1 MAPPPTTMEEAQ
13 PVNQSRHSTWL
24 GWALGR
30 FTRLLADGPTKPSR
44 PPLPTTTPPPLALME
59 ELEEEILLRFPPH
72 ERALLVRASLVCK
85 RWRRL
90 VSDPRFRRRF
100 RELHRAPP
108 MLGFL
113 CNIAD
118 DSEDASTAGFVATA
132 AFYSP
137 DADLDGF
144 RPLDARH
151 GCVLLH
157 SSEDALVVWDPIAN
171 DALQLPVPDLRRYT
185 YSWTAAGDPLRR
197 RQHL

>member
-1 MAPPPTTMEEAQ
+1 
-13 PVNQSRHSTWL
+13 
-24 GWALGR
+24 
-30 FTRLLADGPTKPSR
+30 
-44 PPLPTTTPPPLALME
+44 
-59 ELEEEILLRFPPH
+59 
-72 ERALLVRASLVCK
+72 
-85 RWRRL
+85 
-90 VSDPRFRRRF
+90 
-100 RELHRAPP
+100 

-132 AFYSP
+132 AFCSP

-151 GCVLLH
+151 GRVLLH

-185 YSWTAAGDPLRR
+185 YSWTAAILCAVGSTWDHLDCIGDHSSWSRGVCGLWWFWGGVHLHLLVRCWYLER
-197 RQHL
+197 ADQHRAAPGLCRLDAQCARGERTLLWVPDQEITPEV